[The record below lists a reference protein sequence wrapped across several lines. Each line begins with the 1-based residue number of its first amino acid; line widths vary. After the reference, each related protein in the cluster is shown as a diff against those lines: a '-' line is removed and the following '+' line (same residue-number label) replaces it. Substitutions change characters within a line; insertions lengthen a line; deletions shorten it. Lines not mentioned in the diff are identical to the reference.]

1 MKLDVQHALI
11 ERFVRHRQQGTT
23 DMAPHSLRVPASHY
37 TDPAQT
43 AREIDIWF
51 RQSPLLVALT
61 PELPEPGSY
70 VTVEAAGTSLLLVRD
85 DHRRARAFINACR
98 HRGARIAEGRGQA
111 RTFSCPFHAW
121 NWARDGRL
129 ISRPNSC
136 GGFDDAGDAFSHLLE
151 VESLETA
158 GMIFVLLRGSGIDVK
173 VRHLL
178 GDALDEIARYGIE
191 NTVYFGSRSTERAC
205 NYKLI
210 MDGFTESYHIAALHK
225 RTINPYYYTHPGLTD
240 AFGPTVRMIGVRSSI
255 DRELEKPAAD
265 QRLLP
270 HGTTQYLIP
279 PNVVLTHQV
288 DHIQFWQM
296 YPIDG
301 APDRCSIHFSLYW
314 PAPMDEEAER
324 KSQFNIDVIWNVTT
338 EEDFP
343 QSLAI
348 QRNLASGAVPELV
361 FGRNEPALIHY
372 HQQIAAAMGSRE
384 LKPCSP
390 DARADG

>member
-11 ERFVRHRQQGTT
+11 ERFARHRQQGTT
-23 DMAPHSLRVPASHY
+23 DMAPHSLRVPAGHY
-37 TDPAQT
+37 TDTAQT
-43 AREIDIWF
+43 AREVDIWF

-61 PELPEPGSY
+61 PDLPEPGSY
-70 VTVEAAGTSLLLVRD
+70 VTVEAVGTSLLLVRD
-85 DHRRARAFINACR
+85 DDRRVRAFINACR

-121 NWARDGRL
+121 NWARDGSL

-136 GGFDDAGDAFSHLLE
+136 GGFDDAGDAFSQLLE
-151 VESLETA
+151 VESLEIA
-158 GMIFVLLRGSGIDVK
+158 GMIFVLLRGDGIDAK

-178 GDALDEIARYGIE
+178 GDALEEIAGYRIE
-191 NTVYFGSRSTERAC
+191 NTVYFGGRSTERAC

-225 RTINPYYYTHPGLTD
+225 QTIKPYYYTHPGLSD

-255 DRELEKPAAD
+255 DREFDKPAAD
-265 QRLLP
+265 RRLLP

-288 DHIQFWQM
+288 DHIQFWQI
-296 YPIDG
+296 YPIDA

-314 PAPMDEEAER
+314 PAPMDEEARR
-324 KSQFNIDVIWNVTT
+324 KSQFNVDILWKVTT

-348 QRNLASGAVPELV
+348 QRNLASGAIPELV

-372 HQQIAAAMGSRE
+372 HQQIAAAIGSRE
-384 LKPCSP
+384 LKPCDP
-390 DARADG
+390 DAR